1 MEKKKCN
8 CCEVEFPIGK
18 FAFKNKEKGKRVT
31 FCDECRKVKSKESY
45 YKHHSTNLARAKKY
59 KKENKEWFFKLK
71 ETLSCCI
78 CGESETSCLDFHHM
92 NSNEKDFNISNKS
105 EASKKQIV
113 EEINKCACLCA
124 NCHRKHHAGKLFGSL
139 VKLNIT
145 QSYEV

>member
-1 MEKKKCN
+1 MKKCN
-8 CCEVEFPIGK
+8 CCGLFFVLEK
-18 FAFKNKEKGKRVT
+18 FAFKNKTKGTRVT
-31 FCDECRKVKSKESY
+31 FCDDCRKKKNKDSY
-45 YKHHSTNLARAKKY
+45 YKHHSTNLIRVKKY

-78 CGESETSCLDFHHM
+78 CGENNSSCLDFHHIDGK
-92 NSNEKDFNISNKS
+92 EKEFNISTKTES
-105 EASKKQIV
+105 SKKQIL